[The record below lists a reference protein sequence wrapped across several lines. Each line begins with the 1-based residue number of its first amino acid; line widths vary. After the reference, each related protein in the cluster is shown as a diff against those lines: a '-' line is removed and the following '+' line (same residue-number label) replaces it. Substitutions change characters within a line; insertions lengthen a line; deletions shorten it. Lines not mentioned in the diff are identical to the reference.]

1 MTGALK
7 GQLGEDSV
15 LPLVVGVFS
24 QCLWSDE
31 SLLILIHLEVE
42 RHKKTQRI
50 HAEKRHE
57 AEQRIHAE
65 KIHRET
71 RHGKKDT
78 EKKSTFRK
86 ALRNPTSVSFPQC
99 LLLPYKRTSNLILV
113 LKCLLFSA

>member
-7 GQLGEDSV
+7 GQPGEDSV

-57 AEQRIHAE
+57 AVQRIHAE
-65 KIHRET
+65 KMHRET
-71 RHGKKDT
+71 KHGKKGT
-78 EKKSTFRK
+78 EKESTFRK
-86 ALRNPTSVSFPQC
+86 ALRIPVQC
-99 LLLPYKRTSNLILV
+99 H
-113 LKCLLFSA
+113 FHSAFDYHTKEPLTQFLC